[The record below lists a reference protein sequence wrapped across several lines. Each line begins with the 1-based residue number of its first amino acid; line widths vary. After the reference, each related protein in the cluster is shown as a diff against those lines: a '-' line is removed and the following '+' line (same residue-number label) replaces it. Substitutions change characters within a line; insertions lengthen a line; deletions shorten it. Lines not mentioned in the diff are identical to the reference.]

1 VNEAVQTLPTEALLQ
16 ALFVFVLAAFVGY
29 EVVSKVP
36 TMLHTPLMSG
46 ANAVHGVIVVGAID
60 ASSIL
65 LSRSRAADLAKDASI
80 SAAEALRQGGDEE
93 QAKLAAL
100 DTIADADE
108 PVRLKR
114 IDVGRREV
122 TVVLVV
128 RADTLVVERIPF
140 LDDLDRVSV
149 SGSSSV
155 PRD

>member
-1 VNEAVQTLPTEALLQ
+1 MRTHPFRDETGLIGKILLIW
-16 ALFVFVLAAFVGY
+16 LLLAA
-29 EVVSKVP
+29 VV
-36 TMLHTPLMSG
+36 
-46 ANAVHGVIVVGAID
+46 VILAID
-60 ASSIL
+60 AGSIL
-65 LSRSRAADLAKDASI
+65 LTRSRAADLAKDASV

-122 TVVLVV
+122 TVVLVA
-128 RADTLVVERIPF
+128 RADTLVVGRIPF
-140 LDDLDRVSV
+140 FDDFERVTI
-149 SGSSSV
+149 SGSTAA

>member
-1 VNEAVQTLPTEALLQ
+1 MRPGRAIGDAYPNGRFRDERGLVGKILIVWLL
-16 ALFVFVLAAFVGY
+16 VAA
-29 EVVSKVP
+29 
-36 TMLHTPLMSG
+36 
-46 ANAVHGVIVVGAID
+46 VIVVGAID

-65 LSRSRAADLAKDASI
+65 LTRSRAADLARDASM

-100 DTIADADE
+100 DTVADADE

-114 IDVGRREV
+114 IGVGRREV
-122 TVVLVV
+122 MVVLVV
-128 RADTLVVERIPF
+128 RADTIVVGRIPF
-140 LDDLDRVSV
+140 LDDLERVTV

>member
-1 VNEAVQTLPTEALLQ
+1 VAMTPGRGRGDPFPHGRFRDERGLVGKILLVW
-16 ALFVFVLAAFVGY
+16 LLVAA
-29 EVVSKVP
+29 
-36 TMLHTPLMSG
+36 
-46 ANAVHGVIVVGAID
+46 VIVIGAID

-65 LSRSRAADLAKDASI
+65 LTRSRAADLAKDASI

-114 IDVGRREV
+114 IDVGHREV
-122 TVVLVV
+122 KVVLVV
-128 RADTLVVERIPF
+128 RADTLVVGRVPF
-140 LDDLDRVSV
+140 LDDLERVSV

>member
-1 VNEAVQTLPTEALLQ
+1 MTPGCARDDPFPHGRFRDERGLVGKILLVWLLVAAVI
-16 ALFVFVLAAFVGY
+16 
-29 EVVSKVP
+29 
-36 TMLHTPLMSG
+36 M
-46 ANAVHGVIVVGAID
+46 IGAID

-65 LSRSRAADLAKDASI
+65 LTRSRAADLAKDASI

-122 TVVLVV
+122 KVVLVV
-128 RADTLVVERIPF
+128 RADTLVVGRVPF
-140 LDDLDRVSV
+140 LDDLERVSV